1 MLSPIVAGWVGLIV
15 LFAVMVTGI
24 PIGLA
29 MAAIGFTGYFLIAGY
44 PGAVTQL
51 HTITFSTVASYDM
64 TLLPLFILM
73 GEFAYFSGIIRGAY
87 DAMYK
92 WLGHLPGGL
101 AMATIGGCG
110 GFAAICGSSVACA
123 STMASI
129 AYPEMK
135 RYKYDPRLATGSIAS
150 GGTLG
155 ILIPPSTPMVI
166 YALIAQVSVGK
177 MFMAGLVPGI
187 ILTVLFMVA
196 ISLWTRLNP
205 HIGPGG
211 AKLAWV
217 ERIKSITNVW
227 PVVILIVIVLGGIW
241 GGVITAMEA
250 AGVGAFAAFVI
261 GIATKKINLKNT
273 ISSLEST
280 IKTTGAIFT
289 ILIGAMIFNYFIV
302 MSGIPAWLAA
312 FVGDLAISRYLV
324 LIVILLIYLLLGAI
338 MDTMAMTVLTLP
350 IFLPIMDNLGFDLIW
365 FGIIFVIMCEMAL
378 ITPPIGMNVFVISGM
393 IREVPMYQVFRG
405 IWPFLASIIVILT
418 LVVAFPQI
426 AMYLPGIMIK

>member
-1 MLSPIVAGWVGLIV
+1 
-15 LFAVMVTGI
+15 
-24 PIGLA
+24 
-29 MAAIGFTGYFLIAGY
+29 
-44 PGAVTQL
+44 
-51 HTITFSTVASYDM
+51 M

-211 AKLAWV
+211 AKLARV

-312 FVGDLAISRYLV
+312 FVGDLVISRYLV
-324 LIVILLIYLLLGAI
+324 LVVILFIYLLLGSI

-350 IFLPIMDNLGFDLIW
+350 IFLPIMENLGFDLIW